1 MKREQFYCCK
11 IKYFLCELW
20 SEWSSLHRS
29 KRLITKLTIINKLA
43 TVLKI
48 SVYSVWEKY
57 NRLQMKW
64 FSIESVCYFHSTVFF
79 LHIVQRM
86 SIQNQLSSEVN
97 VSRESPGVR
106 QQSIIQIAHLRN
118 THFIKS
124 VWVLVFSSYII
135 ICILFI
141 VVI

>member
-1 MKREQFYCCK
+1 
-11 IKYFLCELW
+11 
-20 SEWSSLHRS
+20 
-29 KRLITKLTIINKLA
+29 
-43 TVLKI
+43 
-48 SVYSVWEKY
+48 
-57 NRLQMKW
+57 MKW

-124 VWVLVFSSYII
+124 VWVLVFSSYI
-135 ICILFI
+135 CILFI
-141 VVI
+141 VVIQVHNSISSLNPNAGSHVVMKHGLFEFKNFKNINCFRWYCDFDLYLDWVEDRYSLCGVYWLR